1 MAEVLM
7 TNFIVENNILI
18 ATTADKCDPLLRN
31 MSPDSQIAKQYQC
44 VKTKTVCILD
54 RLLTLRFH
62 IDLVYKTKA
71 NLYTL

>member
-18 ATTADKCDPLLRN
+18 ATADKCDPLLRN

-44 VKTKTVCILD
+44 VKTKTVCILN